1 MKLLATPRFLKSI
14 PADRRDVV
22 FAAMKAADEVYG
34 QPHLHAGVG
43 LRRIQPFMECRC
55 GLDLRLI
62 FQREGQALV
71 FHLCG
76 THDAV
81 ESFLKN
87 QRRG

>member
-1 MKLLATPRFLKSI
+1 MNLLATPRFLKSV
-14 PADRRDVV
+14 PATRREEVW
-22 FAAMKAADEVYG
+22 ATMKAARVAYG
-34 QPHLHAGVG
+34 QPHLHAGLG

-55 GLDLRLI
+55 GLDLRLV

-76 THDAV
+76 THDEV

-87 QRRG
+87 QR

>member
-1 MKLLATPRFLKSI
+1 MKLLATPRFLASI
-14 PADRRDVV
+14 PAHRRAEVL
-22 FAAMKAADEVYG
+22 AAMRAADASYG

-43 LRRIQPFMECRC
+43 LRRIRPFMECRC
-55 GLDLRLI
+55 GLDLRLV

-76 THDAV
+76 SHDEI

-87 QRRG
+87 RR

>member
-1 MKLLATPRFLKSI
+1 MKLLATPRFLASI
-14 PADRRDVV
+14 PVHRREEVL
-22 FAAMKAADEVYG
+22 AAMRAADAAYG

-55 GLDLRLI
+55 GLDLRLV

-76 THDAV
+76 THDEI

-87 QRRG
+87 RR